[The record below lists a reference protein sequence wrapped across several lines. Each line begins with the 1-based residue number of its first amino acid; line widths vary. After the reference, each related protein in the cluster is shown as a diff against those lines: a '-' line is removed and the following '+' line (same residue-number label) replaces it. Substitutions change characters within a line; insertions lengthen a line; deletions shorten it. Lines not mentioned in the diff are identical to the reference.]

1 MVDDTGDL
9 STTAFRKI
17 RALGFCI
24 ETDKKRGA
32 GTQLGGACENSLK
45 RR

>member
-9 STTAFRKI
+9 SATAFRDM

-24 ETDKKRGA
+24 ETDKKRVS
-32 GTQLGGACENSLK
+32 GTQLEGACENSLK
-45 RR
+45 RK